1 MKINLMDIKRQHEEH
16 AQEYE
21 SAALEVLRSGNY
33 ITGENVKAFEK
44 EFAEYIGVKYAVSC
58 GNGTD
63 ALHIALRACGIKPGD
78 EVITTPFTF
87 FATAEAIASVG
98 AVPVFVDCDEN
109 TYCMDA
115 SKIEDAV
122 TEKTKAII
130 PVHFYGQP
138 ADMDRINSIAEKHN
152 LAVIEDSAQASGSVY
167 KNKKTGNLGN
177 AGCFSFF
184 PTKTLGCDGDGGMI
198 TTNDIHVAEAAS
210 AIRVHGSGLNGLK
223 TYNYLKGENILSEEK
238 DIDLAAPKYYNFL
251 IGQNSRLDELQAA
264 ILRKKLT
271 HLDDFIERRRA
282 HALKYSNALKGTS
295 YKIPAET
302 EGTVNTYYLYA
313 LMHPKAHEIMAE
325 LKKNG
330 IGTGTYY
337 PVPLHQQK
345 AYRDLRYK
353 DGDFPV
359 AEQLASCVLSLPM
372 HTELDEEQL
381 EYITSTVLCKVSDSN
396 KH

>member
-21 SAALEVLRSGNY
+21 TAALEVLRSGNY
-33 ITGENVKAFEK
+33 IMGENVKAFEK
-44 EFAEYIGVKYAVSC
+44 EFAEYVGVKYAVSC

-98 AVPVFVDCDEN
+98 AIPVFVDCDEN
-109 TYCMDA
+109 TYCIDA

-122 TEKTKAII
+122 TQKTKAII

-138 ADMDRINSIAEKHN
+138 ADMDKINSIAKKHN
-152 LAVIEDSAQASGSVY
+152 LVVIEDSAQASGSLY
-167 KNKKTGNLGN
+167 KGKKTGNLGN

-198 TTNDIHVAEAAS
+198 TTNDAHIAEAAS

-223 TYNYLKGENILSEEK
+223 TYNYLKGENLLNEEK
-238 DIDLAAPKYYNFL
+238 DIDLSTPKYYNFI

-282 HALKYSNALKGTS
+282 HALKYNTMLKSTS
-295 YKIPAET
+295 YRIPSEVQDS
-302 EGTVNTYYLYA
+302 VNTYYLYA
-313 LMHPKAHEIMAE
+313 LMHPKAQEIMAE

-337 PVPLHQQK
+337 PVPLHEQK
-345 AYRDLRYK
+345 VFESLGYK
-353 DGDFPV
+353 HGDFPV
-359 AEQLASCVLSLPM
+359 AEKLSAQTFTIPVFP
-372 HTELDEEQL
+372 ELQEEEQDFIISIL
-381 EYITSTVLCKVSDSN
+381 K
-396 KH
+396 KFA

>member
-21 SAALEVLRSGNY
+21 TAALEVLRSGNY
-33 ITGENVKAFEK
+33 IMGENVKAFEK
-44 EFAEYIGVKYAVSC
+44 EFAEYVGVKYAVSC

-98 AVPVFVDCDEN
+98 AIPVFVDCDEN
-109 TYCMDA
+109 TYCIDA
-115 SKIEDAV
+115 SIIEDAV
-122 TEKTKAII
+122 TQKTKAII

-138 ADMDRINSIAEKHN
+138 ADMDKINSIAKKHN
-152 LAVIEDSAQASGSVY
+152 LVVIEDSAQASGSLY
-167 KNKKTGNLGN
+167 KGKKTGNLGN

-198 TTNDIHVAEAAS
+198 TTNDAHIAEAAS

-223 TYNYLKGENILSEEK
+223 TYNYLKGENLLNEEK
-238 DIDLAAPKYYNFL
+238 DIDLSTPKYYNFI

-282 HALKYSNALKGTS
+282 HALKYNTMLKSTS
-295 YKIPAET
+295 YRIPSEVQDS
-302 EGTVNTYYLYA
+302 VNTYYLYA
-313 LMHPKAHEIMAE
+313 LMHPKAQEIMAE

-337 PVPLHQQK
+337 PVPLHEQK
-345 AYRDLRYK
+345 VFESLGYK
-353 DGDFPV
+353 HGDFPV
-359 AEQLASCVLSLPM
+359 AEKLSAQTFTIPVFP
-372 HTELDEEQL
+372 ELQEEEQDFIISIL
-381 EYITSTVLCKVSDSN
+381 K
-396 KH
+396 KFA